1 MVLQFGIFVHTV
13 KASTTMDHNKNKDTR
28 EQLKIQSGQNET
40 DEYIPRELDKPFG
53 NNRETDS
60 TT

>member
-1 MVLQFGIFVHTV
+1 M
-13 KASTTMDHNKNKDTR
+13 NKHIG
-28 EQLKIQSGQNET
+28 EEVKIQSGQNKT
-40 DEYIPRELDKPFG
+40 DEYIQRELDKPFG